1 MRSVALFYREIDR
14 YAKEQASSERAFS
27 YLQVLVGM
35 KSGEMVLY
43 DIVGASVL
51 ETIEAHSGTI
61 WSIHV
66 RPDFGGVVTG
76 SADKDVKF
84 WDFEDKDVS
93 DSVILS
99 IERRSIS

>member
-14 YAKEQASSERAFS
+14 YVKKQASSECACS

-35 KSGEMVLY
+35 KSGELVLY
-43 DIVGASVL
+43 DIVGASLL

-84 WDFEDKDVS
+84 WDFEDKDVT
-93 DSVILS
+93 DSVMLS
-99 IERRSIS
+99 IGCRSIS